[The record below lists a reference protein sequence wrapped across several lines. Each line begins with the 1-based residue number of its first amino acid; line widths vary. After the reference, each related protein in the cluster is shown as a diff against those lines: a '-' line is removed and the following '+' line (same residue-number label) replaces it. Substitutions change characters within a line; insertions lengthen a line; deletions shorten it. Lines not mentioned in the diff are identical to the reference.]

1 MHTFEQTLKQFNRI
15 QDTPL
20 TQDSFD
26 PIQDFPECGGIGIF
40 IGTVRNHHEGKA
52 VKALKY
58 TAYAPVSEK
67 MIRQIEQEIQ
77 QKFAVAYVR
86 VIHRIGALN
95 IGEKAIIAIAYAA
108 HRREAFAACEEA
120 VERVKHEV
128 PVWKEEFYLDGTSQ
142 YVAGCCIRKDDV
154 EQDHSVQKDSFHHHD
169 CEHDHGASDDHLSQH
184 NQPQH
189 HHSQAQQSAHRH
201 SEHNHSFAHHSK
213 STHLGHTHSEYSS
226 QQKDHEAEQQVLLSK
241 QCEQTIYQWHM

>member
-20 TQDSFD
+20 SQDSFD

-77 QKFAVAYVR
+77 QKITVAYVR

-142 YVAGCCIRKDDV
+142 YVAGCCIRKDDM
-154 EQDHSVQKDSFHHHD
+154 EQDLSIQQDSSSQHTCKH
-169 CEHDHGASDDHLSQH
+169 EHGASDDHLSQH
-184 NQPQH
+184 YSSQHNHPQH
-189 HHSQAQQSAHRH
+189 HYSLVDHFTSV
-201 SEHNHSFAHHSK
+201 
-213 STHLGHTHSEYSS
+213 HLGHTHSEHSS
-226 QQKDHEAEQQVLLSK
+226 QQQDHEREQHVLLSK

>member
-1 MHTFEQTLKQFNRI
+1 MDLLKNFSRI
-15 QDTPL
+15 QDTAL
-20 TQDSFD
+20 TLESFD
-26 PIQDFPECGGIGIF
+26 QIQHFPECGGVGVF

-77 QKFAVAYVR
+77 AKYNVSYVR
-86 VIHRIGALN
+86 VIHRIGALD

-128 PVWKEEFYLDGTSQ
+128 PVWKEEFYMDGSSQ
-142 YVAGCCIRKDDV
+142 YVEGCCIRKDDMA
-154 EQDHSVQKDSFHHHD
+154 ERHSHHHAVKET
-169 CEHDHGASDDHLSQH
+169 EHGQH
-184 NQPQH
+184 CH
-189 HHSQAQQSAHRH
+189 H
-201 SEHNHSFAHHSK
+201 
-213 STHLGHTHSEYSS
+213 
-226 QQKDHEAEQQVLLSK
+226 
-241 QCEQTIYQWHM
+241 

>member
-20 TQDSFD
+20 SQDSFD

-58 TAYAPVSEK
+58 TAYTPVSEK

-108 HRREAFAACEEA
+108 HRCEAFAACEEA

-154 EQDHSVQKDSFHHHD
+154 EQDLSIQQDSSSQHACKH
-169 CEHDHGASDDHLSQH
+169 EHGASDDHLSQH
-184 NQPQH
+184 HSSQHNHPQPQH
-189 HHSQAQQSAHRH
+189 SLVGHFTSV
-201 SEHNHSFAHHSK
+201 
-213 STHLGHTHSEYSS
+213 HLGHTHSEHSS
-226 QQKDHEAEQQVLLSK
+226 QQQDHEREQQVLLSK